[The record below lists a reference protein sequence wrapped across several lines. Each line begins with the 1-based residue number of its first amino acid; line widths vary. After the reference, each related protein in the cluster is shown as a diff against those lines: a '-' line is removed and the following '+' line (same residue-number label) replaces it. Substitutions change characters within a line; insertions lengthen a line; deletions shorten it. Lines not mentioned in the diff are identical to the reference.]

1 LQEKFNQ
8 SRQKYKRAALLL
20 TEFLENILSDTP
32 NILQPDT
39 DLHLNLD
46 RIKDTPFEELPKE
59 DKVTLVLVLLKQL

>member
-1 LQEKFNQ
+1 M

-20 TEFLENILSDTP
+20 TEFLEDILNATP
-32 NILQPDT
+32 NILQADK

-46 RIKDTPFEELPKE
+46 RIKETPIEDMPKE